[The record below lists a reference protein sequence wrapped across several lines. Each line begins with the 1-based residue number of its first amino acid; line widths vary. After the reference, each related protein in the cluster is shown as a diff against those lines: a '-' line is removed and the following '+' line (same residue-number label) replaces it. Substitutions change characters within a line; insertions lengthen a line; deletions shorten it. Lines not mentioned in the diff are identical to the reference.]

1 MLTTKDIS
9 TYVINLKRCKKKKKK
24 ISNML
29 KNNNLDFK
37 IYDAVNASEF
47 TYDYIKNNNEI
58 SNKYKDWLLKNK
70 SQWGHLG
77 CSYSHYNVL
86 KNFVENDDKK
96 FLLVFEDDCIIYN
109 DFSKK
114 LIKIL
119 NDNINL
125 NFDILLCGYNC
136 DSNYFTDKNHCK
148 LNKNYQQLNNIRSIN
163 YFIGMF
169 AYIINKKN
177 AQKILNDCK
186 PFIWCLD
193 HQLSDFIKYKNY
205 KIYGIFE
212 PIAFH
217 AGENILTEWNFTKK
231 INSEFGSQTQSFD
244 NKECLNGECKNNN
257 LIIIIIFALLILILL
272 LIFLLKY
279 KK

>member
-1 MLTTKDIS
+1 MITSKDIS
-9 TYVINLKRCKKKKKK
+9 TYVINLERCKKKKQT
-24 ISNML
+24 ISKML

-37 IYDAVNASEF
+37 IYNAINASEF
-47 TYDYIKNNNEI
+47 TYDYIKNNKEI
-58 SNKYKDWLLKNK
+58 SNKYKNWLLKNK

-86 KNFVENDDKK
+86 KKFVENDDKK

-125 NFDILLCGYNC
+125 NFDLLLCGYNC
-136 DSNYFTDKNHCK
+136 DSKYFPNENTCK

-169 AYIINKKN
+169 SYIINKN
-177 AQKILNDCK
+177 HAQKILNGC
-186 PFIWCLD
+186 
-193 HQLSDFIKYKNY
+193 
-205 KIYGIFE
+205 
-212 PIAFH
+212 
-217 AGENILTEWNFTKK
+217 
-231 INSEFGSQTQSFD
+231 
-244 NKECLNGECKNNN
+244 
-257 LIIIIIFALLILILL
+257 
-272 LIFLLKY
+272 
-279 KK
+279 